1 MLEQIKED
9 NLKKKKHTVPEI
21 VIPVGYDIADI
32 LDMDDSDFGDEQPI
46 LIEEVKL
53 RFERNGNEQ

>member
-1 MLEQIKED
+1 M
-9 NLKKKKHTVPEI
+9 KKKKHTVPEI

-32 LDMDDSDFGDEQPI
+32 LEMDDSDFGDEQPI